1 MNSKMQTQRKLQQT
15 KSEKLKERREEEG
28 EELKL

>member
-15 KSEKLKERREEEG
+15 KSKKLKERREEEG